1 MPTAPGRYS
10 VRSGWPY
17 PNYDLDW
24 ADSAIRY
31 QGGALNW
38 IGVCAL
44 AESLGLHAEI
54 GHDRIAD
61 RVLELTDRLVER
73 LDALP
78 VEITSNRD
86 PKHRSS
92 YLTFTLGSI
101 ERDDAL
107 VDAGKAANVLFVR
120 RGGGVRVGTHFWND
134 ESDFDRLAALIES
147 ATR

>member
-107 VDAGKAANVLFVR
+107 VDAGKLRMCSSCAAAGVFVWEPISGMTNPISTGWR
-120 RGGGVRVGTHFWND
+120 R
-134 ESDFDRLAALIES
+134 
-147 ATR
+147 